1 MYFAAENHNI
11 FGVDLTKKPI
21 SAQALTT
28 DKAWANV
35 AISKDGRLLAAL
47 TTAED
52 TTIYVFNLENDTQ
65 ASYKLYNP
73 TYTQGISTGEVL
85 YSDAMEWD
93 YSGEF
98 LIYEAFNSVQSLF
111 GNMEYWDVGILRAWS
126 VKDNDFGDGD
136 IQKNICRFR

>member
-65 ASYKLYNP
+65 VSYKLYNP